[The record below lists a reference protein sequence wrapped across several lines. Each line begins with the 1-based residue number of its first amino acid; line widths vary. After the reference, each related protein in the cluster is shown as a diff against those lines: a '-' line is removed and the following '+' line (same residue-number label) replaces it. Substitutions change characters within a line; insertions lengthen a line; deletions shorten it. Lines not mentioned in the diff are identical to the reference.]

1 MVVAIAWS
9 TDPRPA
15 IRLIDQTRLPH
26 EEIYLDV
33 RTVDALVTAI
43 RDLAVRGAPALGA
56 AGALGVAFGRGARGV
71 GAGAVAVLGT
81 NVLMMVGGAVAALG
95 VQSLLLSRA
104 GTRRRRALQ

>member
-56 AGALGVAFGRGARGV
+56 AGALGVAMAMLQGRELGWDEAR
-71 GAGAVAVLGT
+71 L
-81 NVLMMVGGAVAALG
+81 
-95 VQSLLLSRA
+95 QRERA
-104 GTRRRRALQ
+104 GTRRGCSARWTGSATPARPR